1 MANILII
8 DDDYFYREF
17 LVTAVRRQG
26 HAAYDL
32 PNGLGVLEAVTEFA
46 IDLVITDIFMP
57 VVDGIEVLRNL
68 RTYRPEMPVIALTGE
83 VFDISDFYGRTA
95 QRFGAVRVLV
105 KPIKPAELIDC
116 IADVMAHAAR
126 EKDFVETGGRANG

>member
-17 LVTAVRRQG
+17 LVTAVRRKG

-32 PNGLGVLEAVTEFA
+32 PNGQGVLEAVRA
-46 IDLVITDIFMP
+46 LSIDLVITDIFMP
-57 VVDGIEVLRNL
+57 VVDGLEVLRCL
-68 RTYRPEMPVIALTGE
+68 RAHRPDMPVIALTGE

-95 QRFGAVRVLV
+95 QRFGAIRVLV
-105 KPIKPAELIDC
+105 KPIKPAELDDC
-116 IADVMAHAAR
+116 IAEVLHTAAS
-126 EKDFVETGGRANG
+126 DPVLAQSGGNGGG